1 MIVRSGAI
9 SLHHE
14 RRSERCERCHLR
26 RSRED
31 SSRLSD
37 YTVRYLRWATLTLEV
52 VAMTTD
58 GPLSLRLPTDGGGE
72 LRAYAWR
79 SPYSITDYI

>member
-1 MIVRSGAI
+1 MMRS
-9 SLHHE
+9 
-14 RRSERCERCHLR
+14 LR
-26 RSRED
+26 
-31 SSRLSD
+31 
-37 YTVRYLRWATLTLEV
+37 YVRWALTLEV

-58 GPLSLRLPTDGGGE
+58 GPLSLRLPTDGGSE